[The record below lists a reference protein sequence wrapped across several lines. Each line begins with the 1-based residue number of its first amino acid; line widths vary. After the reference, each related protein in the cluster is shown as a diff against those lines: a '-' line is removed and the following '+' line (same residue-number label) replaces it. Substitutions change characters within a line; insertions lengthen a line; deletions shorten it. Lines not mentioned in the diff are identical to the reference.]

1 MIPVEQ
7 LEKRARALHD
17 DIGHALV
24 YVDDIATD
32 GIINKVT
39 INGNVVKVFVALT
52 SISGLIERV
61 EVYDKDG
68 DLLQYQDFQIQK
80 DDHYKFMCVVEIR
93 VEGGDIYGH

>member
-1 MIPVEQ
+1 MIPIEQ

-24 YVDDIATD
+24 YVDGIAID

-68 DLLQYQDFQIQK
+68 DILQYQHFQIQK